1 MERQMNYLKTAALL
15 GALTV
20 LLVFL
25 GDLAGGR
32 QGALIALVFAGVL
45 NFGAYWWSDKLVLKM
60 YRARRVSE
68 QDSPALYGI
77 LRDLSMKARLPMP
90 AVYIMDQDTPN
101 AFATG
106 RNPEHAAVAATS
118 GILRLLNR
126 EELEGVLAHELSHIK
141 HRDILI
147 STIAATIAG
156 AITYLSRM
164 AYFSS
169 LFGGGRHGREGANP
183 LSLLVMM
190 VVAPLAAL
198 VIQLAVSRSREYE
211 ADQGGASIADPA
223 SLASALRKLEYYN
236 RRIPM
241 RQAGAATAHLFIV
254 NPLSG
259 ASFSKL
265 FSTHPPIED
274 RVRRLEGMSGRK
286 AA

>member
-1 MERQMNYLKTAALL
+1 MNYLKTAVLL

-25 GDLAGGR
+25 GDLAGGS

-60 YRARRVSE
+60 YGARRVSE
-68 QDSPALYGI
+68 KDSPELHGI
-77 LRDLSMKARLPMP
+77 LRDLSMRAGLPMP
-90 AVYIMDQDTPN
+90 AVYIIDQDTPN

-106 RNPEHAAVAATS
+106 RNPEHAAVAATR
-118 GILRLLNR
+118 GILKLLNK
-126 EELEGVLAHELSHIK
+126 EELEGVLAHELSHIR

-164 AYFSS
+164 AYFAS
-169 LFGGGRHGREGANP
+169 LFGGRRDRDGANP
-183 LSLLVMM
+183 LSLLIM
-190 VVAPLAAL
+190 VIVAPLAAL
-198 VIQLAVSRSREYE
+198 VIQFAVSRSRE
-211 ADQGGASIADPA
+211 GGASLADPM
-223 SLASALRKLEYYN
+223 SLASALRKLEYFN
-236 RRIPM
+236 RRMPM
-241 RQAGAATAHLFIV
+241 RQAGQATAHLFIV
-254 NPLSG
+254 NPLRG
-259 ASFSKL
+259 ASFAKL

-274 RVRRLEGMSGRK
+274 RVRRLEAVAGRK

>member
-1 MERQMNYLKTAALL
+1 MNYLKTAALL

-25 GDLAGGR
+25 GDLMGGS

-45 NFGAYWWSDKLVLKM
+45 NFGAYWWSDKLVLKA
-60 YRARRVSE
+60 YGAKRVSE
-68 QDSPALYGI
+68 KDAPELYGI
-77 LRDLSMKARLPMP
+77 LNNLSMRAGLPMP
-90 AVYIMDQDTPN
+90 AVYIIDQDTPN

-118 GILRLLNR
+118 GILKLLNR
-126 EELEGVLAHELSHIK
+126 DELEGVLAHELSHIR

-164 AYFSS
+164 AYFAS
-169 LFGGGRHGREGANP
+169 LFGGGRHDREGANP
-183 LSLLVMM
+183 LSLLIMLI
-190 VVAPLAAL
+190 VAPLAAL
-198 VIQLAVSRSREYE
+198 VIQLAVSRSREYG
-211 ADQGGASIADPA
+211 ADQGGATLADPM
-223 SLASALRKLEYYN
+223 SLASALRKLEYFN
-236 RRIPM
+236 RRMPM
-241 RQAGAATAHLFIV
+241 RQASQATAHLFIV

-259 ASFSKL
+259 ASFAKL

-274 RVRRLEGMSGRK
+274 RVRRLEGMIGRK

>member
-1 MERQMNYLKTAALL
+1 MNYIKTAVLL

-25 GDLAGGR
+25 GDLVGGS

-68 QDSPALYGI
+68 GESPELYGI
-77 LRDLSMKARLPMP
+77 LRTLAMRAGLPMP
-90 AVYIMDQDTPN
+90 AVYIIDQDTPN

-118 GILRLLNR
+118 GILKLLNR
-126 EELEGVLAHELSHIK
+126 EELEGVLAHELSHIR

-164 AYFSS
+164 AYFAS
-169 LFGGGRHGREGANP
+169 LFGRGTRDREGANP
-183 LSLLVMM
+183 LSLLIM
-190 VVAPLAAL
+190 VIVAPLAAL
-198 VIQLAVSRSREYE
+198 VIQFAVSRSREYG
-211 ADQGGASIADPA
+211 ADQGGASLADPM
-223 SLASALRKLEYYN
+223 SLASALRKLEYFN
-236 RRIPM
+236 RRMPM
-241 RQAGAATAHLFIV
+241 RQAGPATAHLFIV

-259 ASFSKL
+259 ASFAKL

-274 RVRRLEGMSGRK
+274 RVRRLEAAAGRK

>member
-1 MERQMNYLKTAALL
+1 MNYLKTAVLL

-25 GDLAGGR
+25 GGLAGGR
-32 QGALIALVFAGVL
+32 QGALIALIFAGVL

-60 YRARRVSE
+60 YGARKVSE
-68 QDSPALYGI
+68 GDSPELYGF
-77 LRDLSMKARLPMP
+77 LRGLSMRAQLPMP
-90 AVYIMDQDTPN
+90 AVYIIDQDTPN

-118 GILRLLNR
+118 GILKLLNR
-126 EELEGVLAHELSHIK
+126 EELEGVLAHELSHIR

-164 AYFSS
+164 AYFAS
-169 LFGGGRHGREGANP
+169 LFGGGRHDRDGANP
-183 LSLLVMM
+183 LSLLIMLI
-190 VVAPLAAL
+190 VAPLAAL
-198 VIQLAVSRSREYE
+198 VIQLAVSRSREYG
-211 ADQGGASIADPA
+211 ADQGGATLADPM
-223 SLASALRKLEYYN
+223 SLASALRKLEYFN
-236 RRIPM
+236 RRMPM
-241 RQAGAATAHLFIV
+241 RQASQATAHLFIV

-259 ASFSKL
+259 ASFAKL

-274 RVRRLEGMSGRK
+274 RVRRLEGMTGAGRK